1 MCDSPPESVTGL
13 QRPGGVYRAV
23 PDAGRHGQTSL
34 VLQCRRRPWWR
45 DSSNRSE
52 HRRRSSDNLRR
63 LPCPEAAW

>member
-34 VLQCRRRPWWR
+34 VWR
-45 DSSNRSE
+45 E
-52 HRRRSSDNLRR
+52 PPAPVVAR
-63 LPCPEAAW
+63 LVQQVRTPPAQQ